1 MADEGSNVEHVHFD
15 SDEDALRFL
24 KSKADDIL
32 QVGIPISGPLEVRH
46 QGKTIGPIHGI
57 GMIVFMVSG
66 DIHLFRPSRAEVI
79 LNDGFLTRMRIRI
92 ALLEGQSE

>member
-24 KSKADDIL
+24 KARADDIL
-32 QVGIPISGPLEVRH
+32 QVAIPISGPLEVRH
-46 QGKTIGPIHGI
+46 QGKIIGPIHGI

-66 DIHLFRPSRAEVI
+66 DIHLFRPPRAELI
-79 LNDGFLTRMRIRI
+79 LNDGFLNRMRIKI
-92 ALLEGQSE
+92 ALLEAQAE